1 MPTLDTLRLKTRLSD
16 NGMSDGQARALVEE
30 LDDALTT
37 AITNQVATK
46 ADIEAS
52 RVEIKALRG
61 DGMAEIKLLKWVGG
75 VLLTFQVVVM
85 GKLFFG

>member
-1 MPTLDTLRLKTRLSD
+1 MDRKLTDLALYRAGWGD
-16 NGMSDGQARALVEE
+16 NSIA

-52 RVEIKALRG
+52 RVEIEALRG
-61 DGMAEIKLLKWVGG
+61 DVMAEIKPLKWMGG
-75 VLLTFQVVVM
+75 VLLAFQIVVT

>member
-1 MPTLDTLRLKTRLSD
+1 MPILDTLRLKTRLSD
-16 NGMSDGQARALVEE
+16 NGMSDGQAHALVEE
-30 LDDALTT
+30 LDDALTM

-52 RVEIKALRG
+52 RVEIEALRG
-61 DGMAEIKLLKWVGG
+61 DVMAEIKLLKWMGG
-75 VLLTFQVVVM
+75 VLLAFQVVVM